1 MIHRLNESLKRTADQ
16 KNIRIMKK
24 DLQQMF
30 QKKLKSNHIIRSNP
44 EHFRVMRRQ
53 ATDDE
58 DMIRVMRSYITDM
71 NRVIRVMKKRGSND
85 SEKIEENG
93 NVDDDTDMIRVMR
106 SILRLWPLASND
118 LKRYRF

>member
-1 MIHRLNESLKRTADQ
+1 MIHRLNESFKRTADQ
-16 KNIRIMKK
+16 KTIRIMKK

-30 QKKLKSNHIIRSNP
+30 QNRLKNNEINRNKP
-44 EHFRVMRRQ
+44 EHLRVMRRQ

-106 SILRLWPLASND
+106 SILRLWPLASTD
-118 LKRYRF
+118 LKT